1 MQSAANHSMRP
12 SSTDANNGRQK
23 TGVNF
28 EMDNCVRMLDMNNQA
43 DMLLA
48 TQQELRKCNF
58 RDNDISVHT
67 INQVYANAA

>member
-1 MQSAANHSMRP
+1 MQSSATNHSIRQ

-23 TGVNF
+23 TNVSS

-48 TQQELRKCNF
+48 TQ
-58 RDNDISVHT
+58 
-67 INQVYANAA
+67 

>member
-23 TGVNF
+23 TGGNS

-48 TQQELRKCNF
+48 T
-58 RDNDISVHT
+58 
-67 INQVYANAA
+67 